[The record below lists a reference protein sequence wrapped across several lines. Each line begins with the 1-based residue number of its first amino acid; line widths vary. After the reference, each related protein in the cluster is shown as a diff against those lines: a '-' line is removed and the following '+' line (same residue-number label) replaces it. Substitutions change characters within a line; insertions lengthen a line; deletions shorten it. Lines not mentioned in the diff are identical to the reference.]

1 MKVTQKELNDDQIL
15 IISEDETTRIE
26 DTRKK
31 ENFELLKTVIFN
43 NNEMVLIENYKNGK
57 LHGKYEQYFENGSL
71 QISGE
76 YREGKPVGKFY
87 EFKENGSLSRIVKVE
102 KDGTIK
108 TEFESLPSIK
118 TLKKFL
124 KDNK

>member
-1 MKVTQKELNDDQIL
+1 MKITQKELNDDQIM
-15 IISEDETTRIE
+15 IISEDETTRTE

-31 ENFELLKTVIFN
+31 ENFELLKTVVFN
-43 NNEMVLIENYKNGK
+43 NNKISLIENYKNGK

-76 YREGKPVGKFY
+76 YREGEPVGKFY
-87 EFKENGSLSRIVKVE
+87 EFKENGSLLRVVKVE

-108 TEFESLPSIK
+108 TEFESLPNIK
-118 TLKKFL
+118 TLMNLL
-124 KDNK
+124 KL